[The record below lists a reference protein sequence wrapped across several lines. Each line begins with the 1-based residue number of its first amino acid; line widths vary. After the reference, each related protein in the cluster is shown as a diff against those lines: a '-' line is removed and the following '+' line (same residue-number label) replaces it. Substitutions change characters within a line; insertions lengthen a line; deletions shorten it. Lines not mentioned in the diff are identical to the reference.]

1 MGNLGGFCMV
11 FVDLCENEIADMV
24 ESFYRNGDGS
34 SRILT
39 NRAVGEIVEHYC
51 SFEAD
56 GRITTNLRDFLL
68 YSVVLYDTIGEA
80 VDDGVNLEEVFIIED
95 RNCYTGNGELVE
107 GYWRQL
113 LSGLSIISI
122 GL

>member
-1 MGNLGGFCMV
+1 M
-11 FVDLCENEIADMV
+11 
-24 ESFYRNGDGS
+24 
-34 SRILT
+34 
-39 NRAVGEIVEHYC
+39 EHYC

-95 RNCYTGNGELVE
+95 RNCYTGKSQVIL
-107 GYWRQL
+107 
-113 LSGLSIISI
+113 I
-122 GL
+122 GG

>member
-1 MGNLGGFCMV
+1 MV

-51 SFEAD
+51 SFEED
-56 GRITTNLRDFLL
+56 GRIEVNLRDFLK
-68 YSVVLYDTIGEA
+68 YRISLYDTIGEA
-80 VDDGVNLEEVFIIED
+80 VDDGVNLEEVSVIED
-95 RNCYTGNGELVE
+95 RNCYTGKSQVILV
-107 GYWRQL
+107 G
-113 LSGLSIISI
+113 G
-122 GL
+122 

>member
-1 MGNLGGFCMV
+1 M
-11 FVDLCENEIADMV
+11 
-24 ESFYRNGDGS
+24 
-34 SRILT
+34 T

-95 RNCYTGNGELVE
+95 RNCYTGK
-107 GYWRQL
+107 L
-113 LSGLSIISI
+113 LETTSQWIIYY
-122 GL
+122 

>member
-68 YSVVLYDTIGEA
+68 YSVVLNQDGRKVSLGKDNTWRDFEDADETIIDKPTHWCEIPY
-80 VDDGVNLEEVFIIED
+80 LKK
-95 RNCYTGNGELVE
+95 
-107 GYWRQL
+107 
-113 LSGLSIISI
+113 
-122 GL
+122 

>member
-1 MGNLGGFCMV
+1 MGNLGGFRMV

-51 SFEAD
+51 SFEEN
-56 GRITTNLRDFLL
+56 GKITTNLRDFLL
-68 YSVVLYDTIGEA
+68 YNVLLYDSLGEA
-80 VDDGVNLEEVFIIED
+80 VDDGINLEEVSIIED
-95 RNCYTGNGELVE
+95 KNCYTGKSQVILIE
-107 GYWRQL
+107 G
-113 LSGLSIISI
+113 
-122 GL
+122 